1 MLITPLEILYMGI
14 VILVIG
20 YIFMSFLKVPEIDY
34 FKKKRFDWNAFKL
47 ALLVAAPGVI
57 LHELAHKF
65 VAMGFGY
72 SATFELSV
80 FGLFLGLFLKWIKSP
95 FLIIA
100 PGAVVILGMTA
111 NTPQTGLIAFAGPFV
126 NLVLWLGSW
135 LILNKARHLSRKTA
149 IVLVLTQKINMILF
163 IFNMIPLGP
172 FDGAKVLQ
180 GIISLF

>member
-1 MLITPLEILYMGI
+1 MLISLLEILYMSI
-14 VILVIG
+14 TILVIG
-20 YIFMSFLKVPEIDY
+20 YIFMSFLKVPDTDY
-34 FKKKRFDWNAFKL
+34 FKKKRFDWKAFKL
-47 ALLVAAPGVI
+47 AILVAAPGVI

-72 SATFELSV
+72 SATFEIFF

-100 PGAVVILGMTA
+100 PGAVVIPAMTIGW
-111 NTPQTGLIAFAGPFV
+111 QTGIIAFAGPFV

-135 LILNKARHLSRKTA
+135 LILNRARHLKRNTA
-149 IVLVLTQKINMILF
+149 IILLLTQKINMILF